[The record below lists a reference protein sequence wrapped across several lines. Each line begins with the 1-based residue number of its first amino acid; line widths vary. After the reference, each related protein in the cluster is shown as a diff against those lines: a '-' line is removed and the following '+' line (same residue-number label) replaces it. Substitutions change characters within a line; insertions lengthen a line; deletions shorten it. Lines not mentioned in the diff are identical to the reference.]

1 MWRLLCWYLCLLC
14 CWLQLVASS
23 EAPAACHRGR
33 LQGAEQRA
41 AAAARELAAAEAEL
55 EQARSQA
62 ASAAADD
69 EVEAT
74 VSRLLADM
82 TVSGL
87 SAFPRC
93 RFPRLPWPVRS
104 TCSFSCREDGSIFCL
119 GSPRRPTSTS
129 LARFPRRPE
138 HGTARARLLARAP
151 SSKSRR
157 AFVGK
162 TSDATLLSSRGG

>member
-1 MWRLLCWYLCLLC
+1 MQRLLCWYLCLLC

-23 EAPAACHRGR
+23 EAPAACHSGR
-33 LQGAEQRA
+33 LQCAEQRA

-82 TVSGL
+82 TVAEKARALDIFRTADML
-87 SAFPRC
+87 SNGVVNMTKAAESWGDLSLGFGGYH
-93 RFPRLPWPVRS
+93 RFR
-104 TCSFSCREDGSIFCL
+104 SCR
-119 GSPRRPTSTS
+119 
-129 LARFPRRPE
+129 
-138 HGTARARLLARAP
+138 
-151 SSKSRR
+151 SRCSCS
-157 AFVGK
+157 G
-162 TSDATLLSSRGG
+162 